1 MCIPNNIKA
10 FTMKNH
16 RFSFS
21 ASKAQSLALAVAL
34 FTSFAVEAQCCNPG
48 RASRAGVFELS
59 TGATRLALAESTLA
73 PFHADLSWFAR
84 TRGPLRTGIRMGLAH
99 LGNTTETATVQPPN
113 DGTTAEDTRYRI
125 LLPGI
130 SGVVRLDPLRGGFR
144 PFIEG
149 EAGLDASYVDKRSFD
164 GAGERQQHNVTT
176 FDPALQYGW
185 SAGARIRFGRSAF
198 LVLRYGNKQGGSLN
212 VPLKEGPETLF
223 DSADGERHTATVGL
237 SFGL

>member
-1 MCIPNNIKA
+1 MPNNIKA

-34 FTSFAVEAQCCNPG
+34 FASFAAEAQCCNQG
-48 RASRAGVFELS
+48 RASRAGVFEMS
-59 TGATRLALAESTLA
+59 TGATQLAWGESTLA
-73 PFHADLSWFAR
+73 PLHADLSWFSR
-84 TRGPLRTGIRMGLAH
+84 SRGPLRTGIRMGIAH
-99 LGNTTETATVQPPN
+99 LGNSTVNKALQPPN
-113 DGTTAEDTRYRI
+113 DGAIAEDIRYRI

-149 EAGLDASYVDKRSFD
+149 EAGVDASYVDKRSFD
-164 GAGERQQHNVTT
+164 SAGERQQHNVTT
-176 FDPALQYGW
+176 FDPVLQYGW

-212 VPLKEGPETLF
+212 IPLEEGPETLF
-223 DSADGERHTATVGL
+223 ESADGERHTATVGL

>member
-1 MCIPNNIKA
+1 MCMPNNIKA

-34 FTSFAVEAQCCNPG
+34 FASFAAEAQCCNQG
-48 RASRAGVFELS
+48 RASRAGVFEMS
-59 TGATRLALAESTLA
+59 TGATQLAWGESTLA
-73 PFHADLSWFAR
+73 PLHADLSWFSR
-84 TRGPLRTGIRMGLAH
+84 SRGPLRTGIRMGIAH
-99 LGNTTETATVQPPN
+99 LGNSTVYKALQPTN
-113 DGTTAEDTRYRI
+113 DGAIAEDTRYRI

-149 EAGLDASYVDKRSFD
+149 EAGVDASYVDKRSFD
-164 GAGERQQHNVTT
+164 SAGERQQHNVTT
-176 FDPALQYGW
+176 FDPVLQYGW

-212 VPLKEGPETLF
+212 IPLEEGPETLF
-223 DSADGERHTATVGL
+223 ESADGERHTATVGL

>member
-1 MCIPNNIKA
+1 MPNNIKA

-34 FTSFAVEAQCCNPG
+34 FASFAAEAQCCNQG
-48 RASRAGVFELS
+48 RASRAGVFEMS
-59 TGATRLALAESTLA
+59 TGATQLAWGESTLA
-73 PFHADLSWFAR
+73 PLHADLSWFSR
-84 TRGPLRTGIRMGLAH
+84 SRGPLRTGIRMGIAH
-99 LGNTTETATVQPPN
+99 LGNSTVNKALQPPN
-113 DGTTAEDTRYRI
+113 DGAIAEDTRYRI

-149 EAGLDASYVDKRSFD
+149 EAGVDASYVDKRSFD
-164 GAGERQQHNVTT
+164 SAGERQQHNVTT
-176 FDPALQYGW
+176 FDPVLQYGW

-212 VPLKEGPETLF
+212 IPLEEGPETLF
-223 DSADGERHTATVGL
+223 ESADGERHTATVGL